1 MEIPKL
7 ITKAEGL
14 AIKALNDGVANDRQQ
29 KMAIIAI
36 INGLS
41 AFQNTSFDPKN
52 PHQTSF
58 NEGRRVVGTMIK
70 KAILFDWDAHEAKKT
85 TKPKPLLTTK

>member
-1 MEIPKL
+1 MEIPKI

-14 AIKALNDGVANDRQQ
+14 AIKALNDGVANERQQ
-29 KMAIIAI
+29 KLAIIAI

-41 AFQNTSFDPKN
+41 AFQNTSFDPDN

-58 NEGRRVVGTMIK
+58 NEGRRFVGTMMK
-70 KAILFDWDAHEAKKT
+70 KAILFDWDAYETKKT
-85 TKPKPLLTTK
+85 TKPKHLLTTK

>member
-14 AIKALNDGVANDRQQ
+14 AIKALNDGVANERQQ
-29 KMAIIAI
+29 KLAIIAI

-41 AFQNTSFDPKN
+41 AFQNTSFDPDN

-58 NEGRRVVGTMIK
+58 NEGRRFVGTMMK
-70 KAILFDWDAHEAKKT
+70 KAILFDWDSYETKKT
-85 TKPKPLLTTK
+85 TKPKHLLTTK